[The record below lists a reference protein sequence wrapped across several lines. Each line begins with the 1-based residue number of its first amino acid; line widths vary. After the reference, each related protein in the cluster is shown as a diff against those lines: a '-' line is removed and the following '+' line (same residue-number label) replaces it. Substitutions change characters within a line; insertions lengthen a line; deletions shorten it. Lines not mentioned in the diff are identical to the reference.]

1 MRIDDDGDARTGA
14 NKEERLTLGL
24 NYRPI
29 DTWVLKL
36 NYQFNS
42 AKNEVI
48 ERGDNDGIILSISA
62 VF

>member
-1 MRIDDDGDARTGA
+1 MQIDDDGDARTGD
-14 NKEERLTLGL
+14 NKEERLTIGL
-24 NYRPI
+24 NYRPVE
-29 DTWVLKL
+29 TCVLKL

-62 VF
+62 AF

>member
-1 MRIDDDGDARTGA
+1 MQIDDDGDARTGD
-14 NKEERLTLGL
+14 NKEERLTIGL
-24 NYRPI
+24 NYRLVE
-29 DTWVLKL
+29 TLVLKL

-62 VF
+62 AF